1 MIEAIEVMHD
11 RSNGLGGGFAGYGI
25 YPHYKD
31 FYAFHLFFDT
41 QRAQEETEAFLKRH
55 FEIVY
60 ASEIQTRK
68 TPAVRGEPVIFRY
81 FLAPLPRRL
90 ANSHLPEREYVARCV
105 IRVNSEIGG
114 AYVFSSGKNMGIF
127 KGVGYPEDIGR
138 FYRLD
143 EYEGYA
149 WTCHGRYPTN
159 TPGWWGGA
167 RRYMEM
173 FGYKCTLQ
181 TDTEVITYIIDY
193 LVRRQ
198 GLTFEEVSHVIAA
211 SFWSTIE
218 RKEEPARSR
227 ETLLRRMFPS
237 LLVTGPF
244 SVIVGFEGG
253 ILGLCDRLKLRSMIC
268 AEKGDKAYISSEE
281 SAIRRIEPSLDTIYS
296 PAGGEAVIYELYH
309 QGGRA

>member
-1 MIEAIEVMHD
+1 MQQREGQFRDPSGCAVVGVIDRSGKKMTGEGMIEAIAVMHD

-81 FLAPLPRRL
+81 FLAPLPRKL

-138 FYRLD
+138 FYRLE

-149 WTCHGRYPTN
+149 WTCHGR
-159 TPGWWGGA
+159 
-167 RRYMEM
+167 
-173 FGYKCTLQ
+173 L
-181 TDTEVITYIIDY
+181 
-193 LVRRQ
+193 RRQ
-198 GLTFEEVSHVIAA
+198 PPLYGDVRLQMHASDGYRSHHLHHRLSRAA
-211 SFWSTIE
+211 
-218 RKEEPARSR
+218 
-227 ETLLRRMFPS
+227 
-237 LLVTGPF
+237 
-244 SVIVGFEGG
+244 
-253 ILGLCDRLKLRSMIC
+253 
-268 AEKGDKAYISSEE
+268 
-281 SAIRRIEPSLDTIYS
+281 
-296 PAGGEAVIYELYH
+296 AGA
-309 QGGRA
+309 